1 MTDYNPLL
9 PIAPA
14 QGNRRS
20 PLYRRHVDLQAKFE
34 QVGDAV
40 LVSHYVKPGIE
51 VVLAANLGLVDLST
65 MPRTGFKG
73 AGAPAWAASQRVKLP
88 KLPNTAV
95 TQKDGSVVA
104 KLSHQELLIVSNI
117 MGSATS
123 IDRLNRE
130 HLNREHSNKEHLNR
144 EHLNREHSNKEHLSK
159 QTLAPQTYS
168 LPRADSHSWLA
179 VTGNAAAEMFSKIC
193 GVDLRVHKFAHNQV
207 AQTSVAKINGVI
219 LRHDLAT
226 TPCFYILSDITST
239 EFLWD
244 SLLDA
249 MEEYRGAA
257 VGVAAMRS
265 LAANK

>member
-9 PIAPA
+9 PIAPV

-40 LVSHYVKPGIE
+40 LVSHYAKPGIE
-51 VVLAANLGLVDLST
+51 VLLAANLGLVDLST

-73 AGAPAWAASQRVKLP
+73 AGAPAWAANQRVKLP

-95 TQKDGSVVA
+95 TQKDGLVVA

-123 IDRLNRE
+123 IDRLNR
-130 HLNREHSNKEHLNR
+130 K
-144 EHLNREHSNKEHLSK
+144 HLNREHSNKEHLSK

>member
-51 VVLAANLGLVDLST
+51 VLLAANLGLVDLST

-123 IDRLNRE
+123 IDRLNR
-130 HLNREHSNKEHLNR
+130 K
-144 EHLNREHSNKEHLSK
+144 HLNREHSNKEHLSK

>member
-51 VVLAANLGLVDLST
+51 VLLAANLGLVDLST

-130 HLNREHSNKEHLNR
+130 HLNR
-144 EHLNREHSNKEHLSK
+144 EHLSK

>member
-14 QGNRRS
+14 HGNRRS

-51 VVLAANLGLVDLST
+51 VLLAANLGLVDLST

-130 HLNREHSNKEHLNR
+130 HLNR
-144 EHLNREHSNKEHLSK
+144 EHLSK

>member
-51 VVLAANLGLVDLST
+51 VLLAANLGLVDLST

-130 HLNREHSNKEHLNR
+130 HLNREHSNKEHL
-144 EHLNREHSNKEHLSK
+144 SK

-193 GVDLRVHKFAHNQV
+193 GVDLRVHKFSHNQV

>member
-20 PLYRRHVDLQAKFE
+20 PLYRRHLDLQAKFE

-51 VVLAANLGLVDLST
+51 VLLAANLGLVDLST

-123 IDRLNRE
+123 IDR
-130 HLNREHSNKEHLNR
+130 LNR

>member
-20 PLYRRHVDLQAKFE
+20 PLYRRHVDLQAKLE

-51 VVLAANLGLVDLST
+51 VLLAANLGLVDLST

-123 IDRLNRE
+123 IDR
-130 HLNREHSNKEHLNR
+130 LNR

>member
-51 VVLAANLGLVDLST
+51 VLLAANLGLVDLST

-130 HLNREHSNKEHLNR
+130 HLNREHSNE
-144 EHLNREHSNKEHLSK
+144 EHLSK

>member
-9 PIAPA
+9 PIAPTK
-14 QGNRRS
+14 GNRRS
-20 PLYRRHVDLQAKFE
+20 PLYRRHLDLQATFE
-34 QVGDAV
+34 QVGDAA
-40 LVSHYVKPGIE
+40 LVSHYAKPGIE
-51 VVLAANLGLVDLST
+51 VMLAANLGLVDLST

-73 AGAPAWAASQRVKLP
+73 SGAPAWAASQKVKLP

-104 KLSHQELLIVSNI
+104 KLSHQELLIVSDL

-123 IDRLNRE
+123 IERL
-130 HLNREHSNKEHLNR
+130 
-144 EHLNREHSNKEHLSK
+144 NKEHLSNSV
-159 QTLAPQTYS
+159 LAPQTYS

-179 VTGNAAAEMFSKIC
+179 VTGKAAAEMFSKIC
-193 GVDLRVHKFAHNQV
+193 AVDLRVHKFAHNQV

-226 TPCFYILSDITST
+226 TPCYYLFSDITST

-244 SLLDA
+244 SLMDA

-257 VGVAAMRS
+257 IGVAAMRS

>member
-51 VVLAANLGLVDLST
+51 VLLAANLGLVDLST

-130 HLNREHSNKEHLNR
+130 Y
-144 EHLNREHSNKEHLSK
+144 SNKEHLSK

>member
-51 VVLAANLGLVDLST
+51 VLLAANLGLVDLST

-123 IDRLNRE
+123 IDR
-130 HLNREHSNKEHLNR
+130 LNR

>member
-1 MTDYNPLL
+1 MTDYNQLL

-51 VVLAANLGLVDLST
+51 VLLAANLGLVDLST

-130 HLNREHSNKEHLNR
+130 HSNKERLN
-144 EHLNREHSNKEHLSK
+144 EENLNKENLNKEDRNKDRPSK